1 MSETI
6 PASKPN
12 EEAISEYYAGLL
24 PFWHPVAR
32 VDEIG
37 DGPLGVVLLER
48 PLVIVK
54 LGGELVAMENVCRHL
69 GAALSLGEVVNGET
83 LRCRYHGWEY
93 DGTGRCVHIP
103 LRETEKIPSMAR
115 VEKFPCQVRYGLV
128 WVCLDPESD
137 AKLPEYPQFDDESF
151 HKAPISVTNDWK
163 ASMPRLVMAALDDT
177 HFSWVHPG
185 ILGVAGE
192 PTMPDRITDDPV
204 TVDENGVL
212 VSRYRT
218 LMPANP
224 MSTGEDLDADSTD
237 TVPAEFYNVA
247 TVNTMTNVITGAE
260 GVSVTFNAYMPI
272 SHGLTRNFCQLARD
286 YDKDP
291 ARDQAFEDFNHEI
304 KEQDREIV
312 ESQRP
317 WLLPPLKA
325 RMILYVRP
333 EDVPLVEY
341 QKYLERIGVPQI

>member
-1 MSETI
+1 MTDQVKAAQPGEQAI
-6 PASKPN
+6 ADYY
-12 EEAISEYYAGLL
+12 EALT

-32 VDEIG
+32 VEDIG
-37 DGPLGVVLLER
+37 DQPHGVILLER
-48 PLVIVK
+48 PLVVVR
-54 LGGELVAMENVCRHL
+54 LGGELVAMDGVCRHL
-69 GAALSLGEVVNGET
+69 GAALELGEVVDGET
-83 LRCRYHGWEY
+83 LRCKYHGWEY

-103 LRETEKIPSMAR
+103 LRDQAKIPSMAR
-115 VEKFPCQVRYGLV
+115 IEKYRCQVRYGLV
-128 WVCLDPESD
+128 WVCLDPDSD
-137 AKLPEYPQFDDESF
+137 KPLPEYPQFADDEF
-151 HKAPISVTNDWK
+151 HKGPISITEDWQ

-185 ILGVAGE
+185 VLGVAHD
-192 PTMPDRITDDPV
+192 PTMPDRLTDDPV
-204 TVDENGVL
+204 TVDEDGVL

-218 LMPANP
+218 QMPANP
-224 MSTGEDLDADSTD
+224 MSTGDEVADQTE

-260 GVSVTFNAYMPI
+260 GVSVTFNAYSPI
-272 SHGLTRNFCQLARD
+272 RHDLTRNFCQLARD

-291 ARDQAFEDFNHEI
+291 AKDRAFEEFNHGI

-317 WLLPPLKA
+317 WMLPPLKA